1 MKKYILSLL
10 LILVFIA
17 FSCKNSDKNSIP
29 NTESI
34 SPKSVNVSRMYVTD
48 GFTQAH
54 MDWTAINIGQIN
66 DEEILISMRSKDDVK
81 EPTCTYDGIAKKI
94 KNNLYANI
102 SNEVEVKFEFSGD
115 TLDIYTD
122 DFDNRFNL
130 MFFCNG
136 GATIAGQYIK
146 TSASAKSTS
155 NPLASLDEV
164 RLRDLTRNMYRWYHS
179 IDSKDNRDFKVLD
192 TQGDTYKAMDIDY
205 LNKRLKR
212 FKASGFFT
220 QNFIDNYRDITLAID
235 KKLKNGELVYEVG
248 MLPPFGT
255 DANLWCNCQDYPNK
269 YWDIL
274 TVQDVSVSKNKAEYT
289 WKWSDNYKIVL
300 DKPYKIKAIKED
312 GKWKMDHLESLDKN
326 VVIP

>member
-1 MKKYILSLL
+1 MKKYILSLALVIL
-10 LILVFIA
+10 LFIV
-17 FSCKNSDKNSIP
+17 FSCKNSETSRT
-29 NTESI
+29 NTESV
-34 SPKSVNVSRMYVTD
+34 SPKSVDVSGMYVTE
-48 GFTQAH
+48 GFTQEH
-54 MDWTAINIGQIN
+54 MDWTAIHIEQIN

-81 EPTCTYDGIAKKI
+81 DPTCTYDGIAKKI

-102 SNEVEVKFEFSGD
+102 SNEVEVKFEFAGD

-130 MFFCNG
+130 MYFCNG

-146 TSASAKSTS
+146 TSASTKSTS
-155 NPLASLDEV
+155 NPIASLDEV
-164 RLRDLTRNMYRWYHS
+164 RLRDLTKNMYRWYHS
-179 IDSKDNRDFKVLD
+179 IDPKYNQDLEVLD
-192 TQGDTYKAMDIDY
+192 TEGDTYKAMDIDY
-205 LNKRLKR
+205 LDKRLKR
-212 FKASGFFT
+212 FKTSGFFT

-235 KKLKNGELVYEVG
+235 KKLKNGDLIYEVG
-248 MLPPFGT
+248 MLPPFGI

-274 TVQDVSVSKNKAEYT
+274 TVQDVSVSKNNAEYT

-300 DKPYKIKAIKED
+300 EKPYKIKAVKEN
-312 GKWKMDHLESLDKN
+312 GKWKIDHLESFDKN